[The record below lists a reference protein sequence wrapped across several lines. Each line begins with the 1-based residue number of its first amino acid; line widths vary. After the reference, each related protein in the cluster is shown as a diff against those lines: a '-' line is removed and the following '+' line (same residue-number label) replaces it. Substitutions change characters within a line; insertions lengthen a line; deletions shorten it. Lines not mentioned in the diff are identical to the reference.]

1 MWTYERTHPWISF
14 RFDPRILPYPVWIL
28 LGEVAAACTWLREAA
43 LPAKE
48 GELINYIARLR
59 GVLGN
64 AALDGN
70 TLSEDQVDRLLEG
83 SLRLPPSQLFQERE
97 VRNLLKAV
105 SLAEARNRAGDH
117 GLEPWALQVLHAQ
130 VMKELPTPAG
140 DAPGEFRSV
149 RSTGSGAD
157 VPPQEVL
164 PLLHRLQEWTSSALF
179 NPEHEEE
186 RMPFAVLRALAM
198 HLYLLWIA
206 PFAEG
211 NGRTARLAEFQVLLG
226 AGIPAVAAHALAAH
240 ASATRGEYLRQTAQA
255 AHAGGDITPFLAYM
269 VRGFA
274 DAVKAVVAEV
284 AAVQYEALAQDEL
297 RRRVDPSALPNGL
310 RLHQLA
316 GALLAER
323 ISVPTAK
330 AARLSPDLA
339 HAYARLNAK
348 TLQRDLAHLEELGL
362 AKRTRGNVQSVPLH
376 LRPFHQ

>member
-1 MWTYERTHPWISF
+1 MRTYERTHPWISF
-14 RFDPRILPYPVWIL
+14 RFDPRKLPYPVWIL
-28 LGEVAAACTWLREAA
+28 LGEAAAGCTWLREAA
-43 LPAKE
+43 LPARE

-83 SLRLPPSQLFQERE
+83 SLRLPPSQVFQERE

-105 SLAEARNRAGDH
+105 SWAEARNKAGDH
-117 GLEPWALQVLHAQ
+117 DMGPWALQVLHAQ
-130 VMKELPTPAG
+130 VMKELPVPAD

-149 RSTGSGAD
+149 RSAAPGTE
-157 VPPQEVL
+157 VPPEEVL
-164 PLLHRLQEWTSSALF
+164 PLLDRLREWTSSALF
-179 NPEHEEE
+179 NPEHGEEQL
-186 RMPFAVLRALAM
+186 PFAVLRALAM

-240 ASATRGEYLRQTAQA
+240 ASATRGEYLRQTMQA
-255 AHAGGDITPFLAYM
+255 ASGGGDITPFLAYM

-284 AAVQYEALAQDEL
+284 ASVQHGVLAQDEL
-297 RRRVDPSALPNGL
+297 RRRVDPMALPNGL

-316 GALLAER
+316 QALLGER
-323 ISVPTAK
+323 SSVPTAK
-330 AARLSPDLA
+330 VPQLSPPLA

-362 AKRTRGNVQSVPLH
+362 AKRSRGAVQAVPGQ
-376 LRPFHQ
+376 LRPFLP

>member
-1 MWTYERTHPWISF
+1 MRTYERTHPWITF
-14 RFDPRILPYPVWIL
+14 RFDPRTLPYPVWIL
-28 LGEVAAACTWLREAA
+28 LGEAAAACTWLGEAA
-43 LPAKE
+43 LPTKE
-48 GELINYIARLR
+48 GQLINYIARLR

-83 SLRLPPSQLFQERE
+83 SLRLPPSQVFQERE

-105 SLAEARNRAGDH
+105 RLAEARSTAGDH
-117 GLEPWALQVLHAQ
+117 DMGPWALQMLHAQ
-130 VMKELPTPAG
+130 VMKELPAPSG
-140 DAPGEFRSV
+140 EAPGEFRSV
-149 RSTGSGAD
+149 RSAGPAAGVA
-157 VPPQEVL
+157 PEEII
-164 PLLHRLQEWTSSALF
+164 PLLNRLREWTSSGLF
-179 NPEHEEE
+179 NPAHEEE
-186 RMPFAVLRALAM
+186 RLPFAVLRALAT

-240 ASATRGEYLRQTAQA
+240 AWATRGEYQRQTAQA
-255 AHAGGDITPFLAYM
+255 TFASGDITPFLAYL
-269 VRGFA
+269 VRGFSH
-274 DAVKAVVAEV
+274 AVKAVVAEV
-284 AAVQYEALAQDEL
+284 AALQHGALAQDEL

-316 GALLAER
+316 EALLAGGS
-323 ISVPTAK
+323 SVPTAK

-339 HAYARLNAK
+339 HAYARLNPK

-362 AKRTRGNVQSVPLH
+362 AKRGRGTVQAVPLH
-376 LRPFHQ
+376 VRPFHQ